1 MPWAPSYASTDDLR
15 DFVRID
21 DDADDTVMST
31 ALDAASRMIDY
42 ACDPRPDHSRQFGK
56 VDAPED
62 RYFTVTARGYDIAH
76 AGQWVAET
84 DDLATV
90 VGLVVAVAAGVGA
103 EVYTPVTGVAPLPRN
118 ATAHGRPFTSLT
130 FAGSSMPAPSLLA
143 DAVKVTGTWGWPAIP
158 PTIHQACLLQ
168 ASRLLARR
176 DAPFGIAGS
185 AETGSEM
192 RLLAKVDPDVEA
204 MLRPFVRKA
213 GTVLA

>member
-1 MPWAPSYASTDDLR
+1 MAWAPSYAEVDDLR

-21 DDADDTVMST
+21 DSADDTVMST
-31 ALDAASRMIDY
+31 ALDAASRMIDH

-62 RYFTVTARGYDIAH
+62 RYFTISVRGYDIAH

-118 ATAHGRPFTSLT
+118 ALAHGQPFTSLS
-130 FAGSSMPAPSLLA
+130 FAGSSMPAPPLLA
-143 DAVKVTGTWGWPAIP
+143 DAVKVTGAWGWPEVP

-204 MLRPFVRKA
+204 MLRPFARKS

>member
-1 MPWAPSYASTDDLR
+1 MAWAPSYADTDDLR

-21 DDADDTVMST
+21 DSADDTVMST

-42 ACDPRPDHSRQFGK
+42 ACDPRTDHSRQFGK

-62 RYFTVTARGYDIAH
+62 RYFTITQRGYDIAH
-76 AGQWVAET
+76 AGQWAAET

-90 VGLVVAVAAGVGA
+90 VGLVVAVAVGIGS

-118 ATAHGRPFTSLT
+118 ALAHGRPFTALA
-130 FAGSSMPAPSLLA
+130 FAGSSMPAPPLIV
-143 DAVKVTGTWGWPAIP
+143 DAVKVTGVWGWPAIP

-168 ASRLLARR
+168 GSRLLARR
-176 DAPFGIAGS
+176 DAPFGVAGS
-185 AETGSEM
+185 PETGTEM
-192 RLLAKVDPDVEA
+192 RLLAKLDPDVET
-204 MLRPFVRKA
+204 MVRPFVRKS